1 MKGLIGKAYIKI
13 LTVISISIAAHT
25 VQVSVAKEIDA
36 ASFQH
41 GLQLGRFQQICR
53 TYELK
58 RIDSAGAK
66 MLMIDAYSE
75 LGGVDQ
81 ASVKAIFQTA
91 REMYPSC
98 KNILG
103 DP

>member
-1 MKGLIGKAYIKI
+1 MKYSIK
-13 LTVISISIAAHT
+13 LSGTSLLLCLLAISGHK
-25 VQVSVAKEIDA
+25 SVAKEIDA

-41 GLQLGRFQQICR
+41 GMQLGRFQQICR

-66 MLMIDAYSE
+66 ILMIDAYAE
-75 LGGVDQ
+75 LGGIEH
-81 ASVKAIFQTA
+81 SSLNAIFKTV

-98 KNILG
+98 KNILA

>member
-1 MKGLIGKAYIKI
+1 MISKAKIKI
-13 LTVISISIAAHT
+13 LKVISILIAAHT
-25 VQVSVAKEIDA
+25 IQVSVAKEIDA

-58 RIDSAGAK
+58 RIDSLGARV
-66 MLMIDAYSE
+66 LMIDAYAE

-81 ASVKAIFQTA
+81 PSLRAIIQTA
-91 REMYPSC
+91 GEMYPSC
-98 KNILG
+98 KNILA